1 MMVGGEGKGDELA
14 LDVFLVYNRL
24 HIDLWKGSPGG
35 SGARRGRGGNVEAIE
50 PVLDITDNLLCVS
63 LYVKHEKV
71 QTHTRFPMMN
81 QSLCPGTVLPVSPT
95 AHLTVSV
102 TV

>member
-1 MMVGGEGKGDELA
+1 M
-14 LDVFLVYNRL
+14 
-24 HIDLWKGSPGG
+24 
-35 SGARRGRGGNVEAIE
+35 IE

-63 LYVKHEKV
+63 LDVKHEKV

-81 QSLCPGTVLPVSPT
+81 QSSCPGTVLPVSPT